1 MNLKFYLIMAFL
13 ILINVA
19 ASALNFHEYL
29 LSSDAINMVCGFVSA
44 AVAILLIIQFGKE
57 L

>member
-1 MNLKFYLIMAFL
+1 MSLKFYVIGSFI

-19 ASALNFHEYL
+19 ASALSFHAYM
-29 LSSDAINMVCGFVSA
+29 SNGNPISMICGFISAVVS
-44 AVAILLIIQFGKE
+44 ILLIIQLSKS

>member
-1 MNLKFYLIMAFL
+1 MSLKFYVIGSFL

-19 ASALNFHEYL
+19 ASALSFHAYL
-29 LSSDAINMVCGFVSA
+29 SNGNPISLICGFISA
-44 AVAILLIIQFGKE
+44 VVAILLIIQLSKE

>member
-1 MNLKFYLIMAFL
+1 MSLIFYVIGSFI

-19 ASALNFHEYL
+19 ASALSFHLYL
-29 LSSDAINMVCGFVSA
+29 SNGNPISLICGFISA
-44 AVAILLIIQFGKE
+44 VIVILIIIQLSKE

>member
-1 MNLKFYLIMAFL
+1 MSLKFYVIGSLL

-19 ASALNFHEYL
+19 ASALSFHAYL
-29 LSSDAINMVCGFVSA
+29 SNGNPISLICGFISA
-44 AVAILLIIQFGKE
+44 VVAILLIIQLSKE